1 MELESQGWKGLQG
14 TSIHAN
20 NIQGAFYAQL
30 MKEFAVSGNASVY
43 ELYFN
48 DTLVASRLC
57 IFNSEMLIILKTTYA
72 EEFSEYAPGRL
83 LLYAVIER
91 EFAQKRVKKIEFYT
105 NANQDQISWSTEQR
119 YIQHITLFRHSLLK
133 KAYQAKNVIR
143 GKI

>member
-1 MELESQGWKGLQG
+1 
-14 TSIHAN
+14 
-20 NIQGAFYAQL
+20 